1 MTLLNTLEESLDLS
15 NEVKMIFEEEKFGQ
29 GANQKKLVEP

>member
-15 NEVKMIFEEEKFGQ
+15 NEVNMIFEDEQFNKI
-29 GANQKKLVEP
+29 KRCCL

>member
-15 NEVKMIFEEEKFGQ
+15 NEVKMIFEEENLNV
-29 GANQKKLVEP
+29 NQKKS

>member
-15 NEVKMIFEEEKFGQ
+15 NEVNMIFEDEKFQ
-29 GANQKKLVEP
+29 GKSKNW